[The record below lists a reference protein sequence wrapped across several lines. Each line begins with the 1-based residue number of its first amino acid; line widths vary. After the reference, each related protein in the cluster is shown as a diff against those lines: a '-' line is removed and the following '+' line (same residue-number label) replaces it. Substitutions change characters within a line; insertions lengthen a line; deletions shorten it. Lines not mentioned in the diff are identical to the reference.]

1 MRAPRASPN
10 EGLPRTAAG
19 ATADFSSHTAPAPL
33 TPKALEEF
41 LDGGFSEA
49 AVVKQVTNGKNAM
62 PAFGGRLC
70 RQRARHGRRARP
82 NRLFGR
88 GWPELGAARGML
100 WR

>member
-10 EGLPRTAAG
+10 EGSLELRQTRRRI
-19 ATADFSSHTAPAPL
+19 SSHTPPPPP

>member
-1 MRAPRASPN
+1 MRASLELRQTRRRISSP
-10 EGLPRTAAG
+10 
-19 ATADFSSHTAPAPL
+19 TAPPPP

-70 RQRARHGRRARP
+70 RKRP
-82 NRLFGR
+82 MWPASAAESADCVEIGR
-88 GWPELGAARGML
+88 GWPELGAARCQF

>member
-19 ATADFSSHTAPAPL
+19 ATADFSSHTAPPPP

-70 RQRARHGRRARP
+70 RNRP
-82 NRLFGR
+82 M
-88 GWPELGAARGML
+88 WPASAAESADCV
-100 WR
+100 